1 MTWLIG
7 TKENIESYIA
17 KVDNYEGF
25 TGNLTKSWAEP
36 RKHPNKDLY
45 AVPKN
50 NSVEPDSQ
58 LTEKEELP
66 EDWFPDD
73 PLA

>member
-1 MTWLIG
+1 MYLIG
-7 TKENIESYIA
+7 SKTDIEAYIA
-17 KVDNYEGF
+17 KVDNFEGF

-36 RKHPNKDLY
+36 RKHPSKERY

-50 NSVEPDSQ
+50 NSVQPDSQ
-58 LTEKEELP
+58 LTEKEQLP
-66 EDWFPDD
+66 EDWQQDD

>member
-1 MTWLIG
+1 MYLIG
-7 TKENIESYIA
+7 SKTDIKNYIT
-17 KVDNYEGF
+17 KVDKHEGF

-36 RKHPNKDLY
+36 RKHPSKELY

-50 NSVEPDSQ
+50 NSVQPDSQ
-58 LTEKEELP
+58 LTEKQQLP
-66 EDWFPDD
+66 EDWFPD

>member
-1 MTWLIG
+1 MWLIG
-7 TKENIESYIA
+7 SKSKVEKYIA
-17 KVDNYEGF
+17 KVDSFEGF

-36 RKHPNKDLY
+36 RKHPDKDLY

-50 NSVEPDSQ
+50 NSVQPDSQ

-66 EDWFPDD
+66 SDWQPDD

>member
-1 MTWLIG
+1 MWLIG
-7 TKENIESYIA
+7 SKSKVQAYIA
-17 KVDNYEGF
+17 KVDKFEGY

-36 RKHPNKDLY
+36 RKHPSKELY

-50 NSVEPDSQ
+50 NSVQPHSD
-58 LTEKEELP
+58 LTQKEELP
-66 EDWFPDD
+66 SDWQPDD

>member
-1 MTWLIG
+1 MWLIG
-7 TKENIESYIA
+7 SKENIQAYIVN
-17 KVDNYEGF
+17 VDKFEGF

-36 RKHPNKDLY
+36 RKHPDKDLY

-50 NSVEPDSQ
+50 NSVQPDSN
-58 LTEKEELP
+58 LTEKEQLP